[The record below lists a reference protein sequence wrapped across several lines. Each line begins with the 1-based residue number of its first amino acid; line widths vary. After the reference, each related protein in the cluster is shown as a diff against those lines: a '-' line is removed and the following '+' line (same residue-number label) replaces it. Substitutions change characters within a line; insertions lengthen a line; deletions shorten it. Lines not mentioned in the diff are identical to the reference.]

1 MKIELKKLKVFEE
14 MSEETTAFV
23 ADLWING
30 KKVAYCKNDGHGG
43 CTYYSP
49 YTSELRGLLNEA
61 EAYCKALPPY
71 KHTFGNGREVEFDQ
85 NLEFVIDDLVEK
97 KEQEKFIKAR
107 DKVCVKAFVFGT
119 KNSYSSRGWK
129 KIKNLNEIP
138 YAHLQ
143 RVYDSV
149 VRDIKGTDKVIFN
162 TEEQLKELGIVLR

>member
-30 KKVAYCKNDGHGG
+30 KKVAYAKNDGHGG
-43 CTYYSP
+43 CTFYNAYP
-49 YTSELRGLLNEA
+49 EQRELLAEA
-61 EAYCKALPPY
+61 EAYCQSLPP
-71 KHTFGNGREVEFDQ
+71 HVTEFMGKEMSIDQ
-85 NLEFVIDDLVEK
+85 NLEFVIDCLVSEK
-97 KEQEKFIKAR
+97 ENEKFIKAR
-107 DKVCVKAFVFGT
+107 DKACIKNFVYGT
-119 KNSYSSRGWK
+119 KNQYNMRGWK

-162 TEEQLKELGIVLR
+162 TEEQLKGLGIVLR